1 MSQIRTVPAGLA
13 IALCL
18 FTAPSWAAP
27 KGFQEAM
34 VTEAVNQVDVVSGTA
49 QRPARVNQVIRGTEI
64 IRTGQR
70 SRAEL
75 RFPDN
80 TIARVGAN
88 AAFAFRTDTRGF
100 ELQKGSI
107 LFHSPKGLG
116 GGQIRTA
123 AATASVLGTTIIVCA
138 TPNGGFKVLV
148 LEGKAKVQT
157 PGGRTLVLGAGQMN
171 FILPGGSQSAALTF
185 RLNQQV
191 GSSGLV
197 NGFGSLLA
205 SLEKIQQAI
214 ERQEN
219 LISKGGATPT
229 DLMIGNLNENQLL
242 ELLVDDPNSKPQNTI
257 PSDLPPETLEAL
269 EALQAAFNRY
279 VEMLQTPGYVDDGP
293 LDPGHVIQ
301 PNELDDPINFLAFS
315 LALDF
320 LGVEQY
326 PLSGEGP
333 GFTLIQTPDFAFA
346 PLCAGF
352 VAHSLDFDNAV
363 IDLSDFGACGIF
375 TFLSMTDIYIN
386 GMLEV
391 GGFEGIVD
399 FHALGEIFFPVEGY
413 IDSLNPGISMV
424 FASAGPISI
433 DTMSFNLPGG
443 FLGLASE
450 QDITLN
456 SVGVTADQGVRIKAN
471 GAIDISDFTLYASYG
486 GGYGDYVIVN
496 GPPENGYTMPY
507 ADIFAGGPISL
518 YNVDFGMANV
528 VALTPDTLSI
538 GGTFYAN
545 GIDAIAGNMDFD
557 ISILG
562 DYYPMLEHVRL
573 TQVADWAIGPTSLY
587 AYDEIAL
594 GSFGNLSL
602 DQTYLNAYG
611 GITLSGQDV
620 TLDNYSSLMT
630 SYTDGGKGI
639 TLDAAG
645 TLEIL
650 GSYVSS
656 AHHLDLL
663 GTQITVDGSTL
674 TVNAT
679 DPMHLLRVDAL
690 DAFMANA
697 TTFSSSGPMD
707 IIAKNR
713 IDLTGGSITVA
724 SPHTV
729 SLYAG
734 DRINVNG
741 TAFNAGNIRLQA
753 ITIALQNVNFP
764 NGSMVTLRSGNGML
778 APNPNQNQP
787 VMPGYVNY
795 IQNVRYDSQLLGIEI
810 PAMHANI
817 SIQKINP

>member
-13 IALCL
+13 VALCL
-18 FTAPSWAAP
+18 FATPTWAATR
-27 KGFQEAM
+27 GFHEALL
-34 VTEAVNQVDVVSGTA
+34 TEAVNQVDVLSGTT
-49 QRPARVNQVIRGTEI
+49 QRPARVNQVVRGTEI

-75 RFPDN
+75 KFPDN
-80 TIARVGAN
+80 TIVRVGAN

-257 PSDLPPETLEAL
+257 PTSTIDPEVL
-269 EALQAAFNRY
+269 EALQAAFDRY
-279 VEMLQTPGYVDDGP
+279 VEMLETPGYVDDGP
-293 LDPGHVIQ
+293 LDSSHIIQ
-301 PNELDDPINFLAFS
+301 PNELDDPINFIAFS
-315 LALDF
+315 LALDY
-320 LGVEQY
+320 LGVEKY
-326 PLSGEGP
+326 PSKGKGP

-363 IDLSDFGACGIF
+363 IDLSPFSACGIF

-433 DTMSFNLPGG
+433 DTMSFNLPDG

-486 GGYGDYVIVN
+486 GGYGDYVTVT
-496 GPPENGYTMPY
+496 GPPENGYATPY
-507 ADIFAGGPISL
+507 VDIFAGGPISL
-518 YNVDFGMANV
+518 YNVDFGMADV

-538 GGTFYAN
+538 GGSFYAN
-545 GIDAIAGNMDFD
+545 GIDAIAGSMDFD

-594 GSFGNLSL
+594 GSFGDLSL

-611 GITLSGQDV
+611 GITLAGQDV
-620 TLDNYSSLMT
+620 TVDNYSTLTT

-645 TLEIL
+645 ALDVLDSSI
-650 GSYVSS
+650 SS

-679 DPMHLLRVDAL
+679 DPMHLLRVDARDVFL
-690 DAFMANA
+690 ANN
-697 TTFSSSGPMD
+697 TTFSSSGPID
-707 IIAKNR
+707 IMAKNR
-713 IDLTGGSITVA
+713 IDLIGGSITVA
-724 SPHTV
+724 NPHTV

-741 TAFNAGNIRLQA
+741 TAFNAQNIRLQA

-778 APNPNQNQP
+778 APNPNTGAT

-795 IQNVRYDSQLLGIEI
+795 LQDVRYNNQLLGIDI
-810 PAMHANI
+810 PAMHENI